1 MGSTT
6 TVAQMGVRVLGV
18 IQIIMGLFFW
28 GGYAL
33 GLVNLHMI
41 IGLLFVISL
50 WVLCGVAAKAHVSG
64 VLVAVGVIW
73 GLIVTWFG
81 MAQVKMMIGSEH
93 WVIQVLHLLLGIVAI
108 GIGESLAKR
117 IKLAQTI
124 SPIGA

>member
-6 TVAQMGVRVLGV
+6 TVAQMGVRVLGI

-28 GGYAL
+28 AGYAL

-64 VLVAVGVIW
+64 TFVAIGVIW

-81 MAQVKMMIGSEH
+81 MAQVKMMVGSAH
-93 WVIQVLHLLLGIVAI
+93 WVVQVIHLLLGLVAM

-117 IKLAQTI
+117 IRVAQSG
-124 SPIGA
+124 SPA